1 MRYLLQPRNTLRDRC
16 RRCEGRS
23 SVAPG
28 CRRNGGRMTQAE
40 RGAALH
46 SRSDSR
52 SAGQG
57 RPHSRADRSRL
68 VVAAALTESAHARL
82 GVRVCASRLHAMGA
96 RQMYSE
102 NMTPIF
108 RCGVPLFLPRT
119 PCVRRGVWV
128 WAVRRVERGRESS
141 FTPLRNIRS
150 LLSGRFASLVLCRR
164 IPKRVRLI
172 QVSVQNTACCC
183 FVHTTR
189 SRNGGDLHATAFP
202 T

>member
-46 SRSDSR
+46 SRSGSR

-108 RCGVPLFLPRT
+108 RCGVPLFFAPHS
-119 PCVRRGVWV
+119 VRQAWRVGVGC
-128 WAVRRVERGRESS
+128 AAGRERQRV
-141 FTPLRNIRS
+141 FLHTFAKHPVAPLWEVCVARP
-150 LLSGRFASLVLCRR
+150 LPPH
-164 IPKRVRLI
+164 PKAGS
-172 QVSVQNTACCC
+172 QVSVQNTAYGCC